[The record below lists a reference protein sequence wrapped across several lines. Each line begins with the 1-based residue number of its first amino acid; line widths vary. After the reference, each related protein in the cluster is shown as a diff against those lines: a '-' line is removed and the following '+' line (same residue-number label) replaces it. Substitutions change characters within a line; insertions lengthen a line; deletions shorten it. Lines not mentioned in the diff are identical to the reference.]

1 MSRIYRSHL
10 NQLEQIGVHF
20 WKLVCSRSRCKYRVQ
35 SCADETSG
43 RQCFVESGTR
53 GQINDSINGFIEQGN
68 EGLSIK
74 IELLG
79 LKQSILVQTRI

>member
-1 MSRIYRSHL
+1 MECIFEACPQQVSVQIPSTDSLLQSWVSEMS
-10 NQLEQIGVHF
+10 
-20 WKLVCSRSRCKYRVQ
+20 
-35 SCADETSG
+35 D